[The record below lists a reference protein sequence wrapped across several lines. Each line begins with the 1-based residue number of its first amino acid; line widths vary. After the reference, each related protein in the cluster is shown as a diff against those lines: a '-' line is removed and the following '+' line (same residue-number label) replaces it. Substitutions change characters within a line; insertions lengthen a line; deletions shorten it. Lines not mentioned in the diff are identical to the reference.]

1 MKIFLIA
8 GEASGDLHG
17 AILSQALLKEDP
29 SLQLV
34 GWGGDRMQEKG
45 VRILS
50 HYKNTAIMGLGQVI
64 KKMGTIRKK
73 FSDCKQQILTEKP
86 TAIYKRLGICGGSEY
101 EQVQSYQRTS
111 GQYM

>member
-34 GWGGDRMQEKG
+34 G
-45 VRILS
+45 
-50 HYKNTAIMGLGQVI
+50 
-64 KKMGTIRKK
+64 
-73 FSDCKQQILTEKP
+73 FSDW
-86 TAIYKRLGICGGSEY
+86 ICVAPYRVFSL
-101 EQVQSYQRTS
+101 
-111 GQYM
+111 